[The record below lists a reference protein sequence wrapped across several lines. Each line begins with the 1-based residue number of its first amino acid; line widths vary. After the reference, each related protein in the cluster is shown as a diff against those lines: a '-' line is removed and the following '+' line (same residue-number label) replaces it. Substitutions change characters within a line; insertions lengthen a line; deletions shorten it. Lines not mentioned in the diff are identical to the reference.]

1 MSDAPLSIS
10 STAPLEVE
18 RTMTDNKPSDHFTE
32 VLYALLI
39 VLLLSFVFTMSHV
52 HNDSLAGKG
61 MDFVY
66 LILGALTQ
74 ASTGGM
80 KR

>member
-1 MSDAPLSIS
+1 
-10 STAPLEVE
+10 
-18 RTMTDNKPSDHFTE
+18 MTDEAVEAVTATKPTDHFPE
-32 VLYALLI
+32 FLYTFI
-39 VLLLSFVFTMSHV
+39 VLMLLSFVIFMSHV

-74 ASTGGM
+74 ASTGGA
-80 KR
+80 KSK